1 MAKHG
6 ILLVNLGTPKS
17 TKPGDVYRYLQE
29 FLLDGRVIDFP
40 AIPRNLLVRGIIVP
54 FRHRKSAAM
63 YRKVWTDRG
72 SPLLYHGQDVAAKLQ
87 EKVGKDYKVVL
98 AMRYQQPSI
107 KKGLEALRDA
117 QVDRITVMP
126 LFPQYASATTGSVH
140 DKVMEVLRTWQAIPD
155 LQFINNYFDHPSFIK
170 AFVERGAQYNW
181 ADYDHVI
188 FSFHGLPERQI
199 RKGDDH
205 KVCQLGD
212 CCQQVTAANQFC
224 YRAQCFGT
232 ANAIAA
238 SLGIPQDRYTVSF
251 QSRLGRDEWI
261 KPYSEPLVEDLA
273 KKGAKRLLMFS
284 PAFVADCL
292 ETIFEI
298 GEEYLEVFQEH
309 GGEHLQLVESLNSS
323 DTWINAMLDILRDKA
338 AIEVPVASTVA

>member
-1 MAKHG
+1 MTKHG

-87 EKVGKDYKVVL
+87 DRLGEDYKVVL

-107 KKGLEALRDA
+107 KKGLEELRDA
-117 QVDRITVMP
+117 QVERITVMP

-155 LQFINNYFDHPSFIK
+155 LQFINNYFDHPSFIQ
-170 AFVERGAQYNW
+170 AFAERGAQYNW

-205 KVCQLGD
+205 KVCRLGD

-238 SLGIPQDRYTVSF
+238 ALGIPKDRYTVSF

-309 GGEHLQLVESLNSS
+309 GGEHLQLVESLNSGEA
-323 DTWINAMLDILRDKA
+323 WINAMLDILRDKA
-338 AIEVPVASTVA
+338 AIEVPAASTVA

>member
-1 MAKHG
+1 MAKQG

-17 TKPGDVYRYLQE
+17 PKPSHVYRYLQE

-72 SPLLYHGQDVAAKLQ
+72 SPLLYHGEDVADKLQ
-87 EKVGKDYKVVL
+87 KRLGDDYKVVL
-98 AMRYQQPSI
+98 AMRYQEPSI
-107 KKGLEALRDA
+107 KRGLEALRDA
-117 QVDRITVMP
+117 KVERITVMP

-140 DKVMEVLRTWQAIPD
+140 DKVMEILRTWQAIPD
-155 LQFINNYFDHPSFIK
+155 VQFINSYFDHPSFIK
-170 AFVERGAQYNW
+170 AFAKRGAQYNW
-181 ADYDHVI
+181 QDYDHVI

-199 RKGDDH
+199 HKGDDH
-205 KVCQLGD
+205 NVCRLGD
-212 CCQQVTAANQFC
+212 CCQQITPGNQFC

-238 SLGIPQDRYTVSF
+238 ELGIPQDRYTVAF
-251 QSRLGRDEWI
+251 QSRLGRAEWI
-261 KPYSEPLVEDLA
+261 KPYSEPLVEELA
-273 KKGAKRLLMFS
+273 QKGAKKLLMFS

-298 GEEYLEVFQEH
+298 GEEYLEVFQEN

-323 DTWINAMLDILRDKA
+323 DTWIDAMLDILRDKA
-338 AIEVPVASTVA
+338 AIEVSAASTVG